1 MVYFALL
8 SGFCDIFEI
17 RILPNLTSRDMLST
31 TGKNLRTVEEASGL
45 DPWQDKSVKVKA
57 ALYSRELV
65 ELEPKDMWRSEYLCS
80 LLRQRQESAY
90 MGLDDQAK
98 QHQALIDS
106 LVV

>member
-1 MVYFALL
+1 MVYFALP

-65 ELEPKDMWRSEYLCS
+65 ELEPKDMWIVE
-80 LLRQRQESAY
+80 
-90 MGLDDQAK
+90 K
-98 QHQALIDS
+98 
-106 LVV
+106 

>member
-65 ELEPKDMWRSEYLCS
+65 ELEPKDMWIVE
-80 LLRQRQESAY
+80 
-90 MGLDDQAK
+90 K
-98 QHQALIDS
+98 
-106 LVV
+106 